1 MILKQ
6 RLFSNMFLRNMLAD
20 FGNRS
25 AYSRQ
30 PGKFIPYFQYKI
42 GDYHPDHYLYFPR
55 EPYTRR
61 YHNEIF
67 NKLCEYKGYDI
78 ISFLEFHYLA
88 YCDKQDFLR
97 FLQYELT
104 DRLKQKTNESRRQKI
119 STASEWVME
128 KQRELQSQR
137 QEILKQEFEKEVRAA
152 LPNETPVSRES
163 IDNIAKTLSE
173 KFSNHIEQI
182 IASAESKM
190 QTLTDSYVVGKIELN
205 NQTHEDKLIKLF
217 KLLQSVMA
225 PPKIA
230 RAEQLFSS
238 FSDTDIAAILWL
250 HFEAFKNKKI
260 ETIPRNIRKADAL
273 IPDKNPKV
281 KQLADALQDF
291 FYS

>member
-20 FGNRS
+20 FGNLS

-88 YCDKQDFLR
+88 YCDKQDFQR

-104 DRLKQKTNESRRQKI
+104 DRLKQKTNDSRRKKI

-137 QEILKQEFEKEVRAA
+137 QEILKQEFEKEVREA
-152 LPNETPVSRES
+152 LPAET
-163 IDNIAKTLSE
+163 
-173 KFSNHIEQI
+173 
-182 IASAESKM
+182 
-190 QTLTDSYVVGKIELN
+190 
-205 NQTHEDKLIKLF
+205 
-217 KLLQSVMA
+217 QSVMA

-230 RAEQLFSS
+230 RAEQLFSN

>member
-42 GDYHPDHYLYFPR
+42 EDYHSDLYLYFPK

-78 ISFLEFHYLA
+78 ITFLEFHYLA

-97 FLQYELT
+97 FLQYELI
-104 DRLKQKTNESRRQKI
+104 DRLKQKTKESRRQKI
-119 STASEWVME
+119 YIASEWVME
-128 KQRELQSQR
+128 KQQEHQSKR
-137 QEILKQEFEKEVRAA
+137 QEILKQEFEKEVREA
-152 LPNETPVSRES
+152 LPPETPVCRED
-163 IDNIAKTLSE
+163 IDNIAKALSE
-173 KFSNHIEQI
+173 KFSNHIDQI
-182 IASAESKM
+182 ITGAESKM
-190 QTLTDSYVVGKIELN
+190 KTLTDSYVVGKIELN
-205 NQTHEDKLIKLF
+205 NQTHEDKLIKFF
-217 KLLQSVMA
+217 KLLQSVKA
-225 PPKIA
+225 PPQIA
-230 RAEQLFSS
+230 KAEQLFSKY
-238 FSDTDIAAILWL
+238 SDTDIAAILWL

-273 IPDKNPKV
+273 ISDKNPKA